1 MVQNEHVKAI
11 MCNNSVSEGGFE
23 MRHIRGN
30 IYDSIKNVADID
42 ASRIAI
48 TTESSEMTYGDLWD
62 SSEKL
67 AVWLK
72 NNIDNDRPLMVY
84 GHKSPYMLVC
94 FLACVKSGHAYCP
107 VDVSMPKDRIQ
118 KIAEIIDNA
127 VVLSTEP
134 LELEGFDVITRDELE
149 AIIRQ
154 PQVSA
159 DKHWRVSG
167 DETFYIIFTSGS
179 TGTPKGVE
187 VSEANLRN
195 FLSWSAG
202 LAKEYLTRENSVFL
216 NQAPFSFDLSVFDTY
231 TSLATGGTLVCLD
244 KKLIS
249 NAKDMFEFMKEH
261 KPECWVSTPSFADMC
276 LADRN
281 FSEELIKDIKVF
293 LFCGETLSKSTAAKL
308 MERFPDAAIV
318 NTYGPTEST
327 VAVTSVEI
335 TRDIMD
341 GEGAL
346 PVGVCKP
353 GTEVIVE
360 NGEIVILGNTVAKG
374 YYKDLEK
381 TKGSFGLRTDS
392 KGMTVKS
399 YRTGDKGYY
408 RDGMLY
414 CEGRLD
420 FQIKMHGYRIELGD
434 IEENLMKIQGIEGAA
449 VLPKYDEGK
458 IRHLVAFVKAP
469 TLEGGFKTSKCL
481 KGMLK
486 ESLPSYMVPK
496 QFIYLDELPIT
507 GNGKLDRKRL
517 EELIR

>member
-1 MVQNEHVKAI
+1 
-11 MCNNSVSEGGFE
+11 

-30 IYDSIKNVADID
+30 IYGNIYDSVKNVADID
-42 ASRIAI
+42 ANRVAI
-48 TTESSEMTYGDLWD
+48 MAESSQMTYGELWD
-62 SSEKL
+62 SSDKL
-67 AVWLK
+67 AVWIK
-72 NNIDNDRPLMVY
+72 HNIDNNRPLVVY

-107 VDVSMPKDRIQ
+107 VDISMPKDRIQ
-118 KIAEIIDNA
+118 KIAEIIDNNT
-127 VVLSTEP
+127 VLTTES
-134 LELEGFDVITRDELE
+134 LELEGFDVVAKDELE
-149 AIIRQ
+149 AIISRQ
-154 PQVSA
+154 QVSA
-159 DKHWRVSG
+159 DEHWRVSG

-187 VSEANLRN
+187 VSESNLRN
-195 FLSWSAG
+195 FLRWSSC
-202 LAKEYLTRENSVFL
+202 LAKKYLTRENSVFL

-249 NAKDMFEFMKEH
+249 NAKDMFEFMNEH

-293 LFCGETLSKSTAAKL
+293 LFCGETLSKSTASKL
-308 MERFPDAAIV
+308 MERFPHAAIV

-335 TRDIMD
+335 TREMIDR
-341 GEGAL
+341 EVAL
-346 PVGVCKP
+346 PIGVSKP
-353 GTEVIVE
+353 GTEVLVE
-360 NGEIVILGNTVAKG
+360 NGEIIILGDTVAKG
-374 YYKDLEK
+374 YYKDSEK
-381 TKGSFGLRTDS
+381 TKASFGLQTDS
-392 KGMTVKS
+392 GGMTVKS
-399 YRTGDKGYY
+399 YRTGDRGYY
-408 RDGMLY
+408 REGMLY

-434 IEENLMKIQGIEGAA
+434 IEENLMKIQGIQGAA

-469 TLEGGFKTSKCL
+469 TLEGGFRTSKCL

-507 GNGKLDRKRL
+507 SNGKLDRKRL
-517 EELIR
+517 EEQIR